1 MYPNRCLLSMFWY
14 LSEGVWDLKRNQL
27 ATRWEKKSARERERE
42 RERKRAQE
50 TSGPVLETPSELGSE
65 AILQRLAC
73 LALLQLGLA
82 CTKAS
87 GLGRDE
93 TWLLTD

>member
-1 MYPNRCLLSMFWY
+1 MLVEYVLVSIRRCLGF
-14 LSEGVWDLKRNQL
+14 
-27 ATRWEKKSARERERE
+27 EKKSTSNSLGKKERKRERERE